1 VSALGLNLTA
11 VDWGY
16 VAFWIVFGVVV
27 AMLFLVAYLLFRR
40 WSSYRHPH
48 EPF

>member
-1 VSALGLNLTA
+1 VIPTEA

-27 AMLFLVAYLLFRR
+27 ATLFLVAYFLFRR
-40 WSSYRHPH
+40 WRSKENPG